1 MKKKA
6 VVVPVIG
13 GLKAKDMRAKSGL
26 NQTGFWAPLGV
37 TQSGGSRYEAGRAV
51 PRPTQLLLTLKI
63 GSKKDRL
70 AVLETCGIDLSDIAA
85 EIVAM
90 SSKKAA

>member
-6 VVVPVIG
+6 AVVLVIT
-13 GLKAKDMRAKSGL
+13 GLQAKEMRSKTGQ
-26 NQTGFWAPLGV
+26 NQSQFWNPIGV
-37 TQSGGSRYEAGRAV
+37 TQSGSSRYEAGRDI
-51 PRPTQLLLTLKI
+51 PRPTQLLLVLKV
-63 GSKKDRL
+63 GTKKERL

-85 EIVAM
+85 EIVAQ

>member
-6 VVVPVIG
+6 AVVPVIS
-13 GLKAKDMRAKSGL
+13 GLKIKDMRKKTGQ
-26 NQTGFWAPLGV
+26 NQSQFWNPVGV
-37 TQSGGSRYEAGRAV
+37 TQSGSSRYEAGRAI

-70 AVLETCGIDLSDIAA
+70 AALETCGIDLSDIAA

>member
-1 MKKKA
+1 MNNGIEVRK
-6 VVVPVIG
+6 
-13 GLKAKDMRAKSGL
+13 MREKLGL
-26 NQTGFWAPLGV
+26 NQSQFWNPIGV
-37 TQSGGSRYEAGRAV
+37 TQSGSSRYEAGRAI

-90 SSKKAA
+90 SAKKAA

>member
-1 MKKKA
+1 MKKKVA
-6 VVVPVIG
+6 VVPVIT
-13 GLKAKDMRAKSGL
+13 GLQAKEMRSKTGQ
-26 NQTGFWAPLGV
+26 NQSQFWNPLGV
-37 TQSGGSRYEAGRAV
+37 TQSGSSRYESGRAI
-51 PRPTQLLLTLKI
+51 PRPTQLLLTLKV

-70 AVLETCGIDLSDIAA
+70 AALEVCGIDLSDIAA

>member
-13 GLKAKDMRAKSGL
+13 GLKIKDMRKKTGQ
-26 NQTGFWAPLGV
+26 NQSQFWNPIGV
-37 TQSGGSRYEAGRAV
+37 TQSGSSRYEAGRAV

-70 AVLETCGIDLSDIAA
+70 AVLDHGLGRGCGADGRGQRRLLQLG
-85 EIVAM
+85 
-90 SSKKAA
+90 